1 MPLSELTLRRRVTF
15 HEVDSAGIVHFSIY
29 FRYMEEAEHAL
40 WRAAGISI
48 AARGANVGYPR
59 VSAAFDYHRPLR
71 FEDEFDAR
79 IRIVSIRDKS
89 LRYVCTLTKGDEK
102 IATGTVT
109 LEASVSTFQR
119 KADAPDAGRRLND
132 AMREVLQDSGLPL
145 ISESVAELCAVEIP
159 GGAVHGSAEVDT
171 ARAS

>member
-1 MPLSELTLRRRVTF
+1 MPLSEFTLRRRVTF

-48 AARGANVGYPR
+48 AARDATVGYPR

-109 LEASVSTFQR
+109 VVCVSKGEDGVMKARPLPPDIAGRFEVSAE
-119 KADAPDAGRRLND
+119 ADA
-132 AMREVLQDSGLPL
+132 
-145 ISESVAELCAVEIP
+145 
-159 GGAVHGSAEVDT
+159 
-171 ARAS
+171 

>member
-1 MPLSELTLRRRVTF
+1 MPLSEFTLRRRVTF

-109 LEASVSTFQR
+109 VVCVSKDQDGVMKARPLPPDIAGRFEVSAE
-119 KADAPDAGRRLND
+119 ADA
-132 AMREVLQDSGLPL
+132 
-145 ISESVAELCAVEIP
+145 
-159 GGAVHGSAEVDT
+159 
-171 ARAS
+171 

>member
-48 AARGANVGYPR
+48 AARGANGGYPR

-109 LEASVSTFQR
+109 VVCVSKGEDGVMKARPLPPDIAGRFEVSAE
-119 KADAPDAGRRLND
+119 ADA
-132 AMREVLQDSGLPL
+132 
-145 ISESVAELCAVEIP
+145 
-159 GGAVHGSAEVDT
+159 
-171 ARAS
+171 

>member
-109 LEASVSTFQR
+109 VVCVSKDEDGVMKARPLPPDIAGRFEVSAE
-119 KADAPDAGRRLND
+119 ADA
-132 AMREVLQDSGLPL
+132 
-145 ISESVAELCAVEIP
+145 
-159 GGAVHGSAEVDT
+159 
-171 ARAS
+171 

>member
-71 FEDEFDAR
+71 FDDEFDAR

-109 LEASVSTFQR
+109 VVCVSKGEDGVMKARPLPPDIAGRFEVSAE
-119 KADAPDAGRRLND
+119 ADA
-132 AMREVLQDSGLPL
+132 
-145 ISESVAELCAVEIP
+145 
-159 GGAVHGSAEVDT
+159 
-171 ARAS
+171 

>member
-1 MPLSELTLRRRVTF
+1 MPSDIRLTRRVQFYET
-15 HEVDSAGIVHFSIY
+15 DAAGIVHFSWF

-40 WRAAGISI
+40 WRAAGLSI
-48 AARGANVGYPR
+48 HPGGSEIGWPR
-59 VSAAFDYHRPLR
+59 VATSFEFKRPLK

-109 LEASVSTFQR
+109 VVCVSRGEDGVMKARPLPPDIAGRFEVSAE
-119 KADAPDAGRRLND
+119 ADA
-132 AMREVLQDSGLPL
+132 
-145 ISESVAELCAVEIP
+145 
-159 GGAVHGSAEVDT
+159 
-171 ARAS
+171 

>member
-15 HEVDSAGIVHFSIY
+15 HEADPAGIVHFSWF

-40 WRAAGISI
+40 WRAAGVSI
-48 AARGANVGYPR
+48 AARDANVGYPR

-89 LRYVCTLTKGDEK
+89 LRYVCTLTKGEEK

-109 LEASVSTFQR
+109 VVCVSKGEDGVMKARPLPPDIAGRFEVSAE
-119 KADAPDAGRRLND
+119 ADA
-132 AMREVLQDSGLPL
+132 
-145 ISESVAELCAVEIP
+145 
-159 GGAVHGSAEVDT
+159 
-171 ARAS
+171 